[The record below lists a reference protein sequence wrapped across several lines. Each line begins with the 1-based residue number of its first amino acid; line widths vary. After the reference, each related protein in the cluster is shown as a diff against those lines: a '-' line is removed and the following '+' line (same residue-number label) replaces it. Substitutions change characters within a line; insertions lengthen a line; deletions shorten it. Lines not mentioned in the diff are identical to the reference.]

1 TLTLAKVMPTSAG
14 DRWNRWSRE
23 LRAVLMR
30 WSTSF
35 SPLSRRS
42 ALSGL
47 LCGFGRASAG
57 RNRSAAYG
65 RATTHGAALWR
76 VISQRPVAG
85 AGLVPDGDVAGS
97 PSPPSLHFR
106 VVDLAIENVKDLS
119 AVGVVE
125 PDDLHRVERRQ
136 PHGRPTSL

>member
-1 TLTLAKVMPTSAG
+1 GGREGLVGVTRCSNGWQL
-14 DRWNRWSRE
+14 WSR
-23 LRAVLMR
+23 
-30 WSTSF
+30 
-35 SPLSRRS
+35 
-42 ALSGL
+42 
-47 LCGFGRASAG
+47 LCGFGRGCAG

-65 RATTHGAALWR
+65 RATTDGAALWR

-136 PHGRPTSL
+136 PHGRPTSLGVQAHQRLFARWMLGDQP